1 MKAELPLLYTDDV
14 SLVLLQTLEKPPV
27 IEQQLAAFNKP
38 ASDLR
43 AGAES

>member
-1 MKAELPLLYTDDV
+1 MKTALPLLYTDDV
-14 SLVLLQTLEKPPV
+14 SLELLQALEKRPV

-38 ASDLR
+38 ASYLR

>member
-14 SLVLLQTLEKPPV
+14 SLALLQTLEKLPV
-27 IEQQLAAFNKP
+27 IEQQLAAFKKP
-38 ASDLR
+38 ASYLR